1 MKSLSEKMKRIAI
14 MVLMIAVVI
23 ITVPI
28 LLKDLFWSQPTVIQ
42 TRVSPDGKYTA
53 YVFESN
59 AGATTGWIYHISV
72 LPTDKELSKGQGNV
86 YIGSLPP
93 DDISWIDNSSLFVSD
108 YASTGTTRQ
117 KENVGDIRIKYR
129 SLDRKGEHV

>member
-1 MKSLSEKMKRIAI
+1 MKKTRFGFI
-14 MVLMIAVVI
+14 MGTVLVVAAVMIA
-23 ITVPI
+23 VPI

-42 TRVSPDGKYTA
+42 TWVSPDGTYTA

-72 LPTDKELSKGQGNV
+72 LPTGKELSKGQGNV

-93 DDISWIDNSSLFVSD
+93 DDISWIDNITLFVSD
-108 YASTGTTRQ
+108 YASKGTTRR
-117 KENVGDIRIKYR
+117 KEKIGNIRIKYR
-129 SLDRKGEHV
+129 SLETKGEHV

>member
-1 MKSLSEKMKRIAI
+1 MKKTRFGFI
-14 MVLMIAVVI
+14 MGTVLVVAAVM

-42 TRVSPDGKYTA
+42 TWVSPDGTYTA

-72 LPTDKELSKGQGNV
+72 LPTGKELSKGQGNV

-93 DDISWIDNSSLFVSD
+93 DDISWINNSTLFVSD
-108 YASTGTTRQ
+108 YASKGTTRQ
-117 KENVGDIRIKYR
+117 KEKVGDICIKYR
-129 SLDRKGEHV
+129 SLDGKGKYV